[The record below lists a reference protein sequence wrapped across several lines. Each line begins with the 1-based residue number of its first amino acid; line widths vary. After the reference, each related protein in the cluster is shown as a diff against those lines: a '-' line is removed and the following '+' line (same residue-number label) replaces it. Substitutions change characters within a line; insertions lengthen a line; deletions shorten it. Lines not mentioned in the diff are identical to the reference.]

1 MYDSRM
7 TLEGQELAELAKQLS
22 SEWRI
27 VDGHHLER
35 TFRFDDFAAALAF
48 TNQVG
53 ALAEQLN
60 HHPDISLGWGRAT
73 VTTWSHDAGGLT
85 RRDFALAAKI
95 DGIR

>member
-1 MYDSRM
+1 MK
-7 TLEGQELAELAKQLS
+7 LEGQELVELTRQLS
-22 SEWRI
+22 PEWQI

-35 TFRFDDFAAALAF
+35 TFRFADFALALAF

-60 HHPDISLGWGRAT
+60 HHPDICLGWGRAT
-73 VTTWSHDAGGLT
+73 VTTWSHDSGGLT

-95 DGIR
+95 DGLG